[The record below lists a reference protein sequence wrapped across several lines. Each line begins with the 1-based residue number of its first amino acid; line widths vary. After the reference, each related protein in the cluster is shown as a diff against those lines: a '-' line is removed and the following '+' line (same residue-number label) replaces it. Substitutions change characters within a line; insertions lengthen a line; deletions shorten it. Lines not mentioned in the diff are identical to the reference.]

1 MAVHSEFVLIR
12 NVRAISD
19 GLGLVCEL
27 ANKRRFNVPVY
38 LIPPQSQVR
47 RPGDVGTL
55 ALPQWF
61 ADYEALPVSN

>member
-1 MAVHSEFVLIR
+1 VAVQTEFVLVQ

-38 LIPPQSQVR
+38 LIAPESQVR

-61 ADYEALPVSN
+61 ADYEALPVSK